1 MNCDILRAMVEDFVQ
16 FSVIGGTS
24 GVYLLLLKG
33 EVVYAGQS
41 TNVFARISTH
51 WVMLQKHRKGKR
63 PYGTQFQEAEVYL
76 FDEVRMKLCLVQD
89 LDREE
94 LALIQRFRPKHNT
107 LLNRPVNPLEGKIK
121 DLPVIQALA
130 KLAAE
135 RETKAT
141 GNIRRRPVA

>member
-1 MNCDILRAMVEDFVQ
+1 MVEDFVQ

-33 EVVYAGQS
+33 EVVYVGQS
-41 TNVFARISTH
+41 LNVFARIATH
-51 WVMLQKHRKGKR
+51 WCNLQRVRRGKL
-63 PYGTQFQEAEVYL
+63 PYSASFYDMAVFL